1 MGTKTAILFLVCVI
15 FLAACG
21 GVTPYPQPMTASPAF
36 ILPATMPLPTLT
48 ATPTP
53 TQWHTPTPET
63 LYGYPTPKTMAQPT
77 CPPRGDCWIL
87 TPNVQRQDIAFHE
100 LYVGKYV
107 LRSWCNVDSR
117 FSQFDFCPYSAITI
131 ASKDGQYIE
140 IWGGNFVSFG
150 KEAGADLTG
159 NGIPDIVID
168 NWIGGASCCQ
178 NTIIYEAGDNLIK
191 IMDIVYEPFGT
202 STFTDLNGDGTYE
215 FIVPEQIESVFCGN
229 CVIRPSVVYEYQ
241 PKSGYVLAT
250 YKFKD
255 VLSIDIQKDLAFLN
269 RFTKQNPNMTFH
281 FPDPSWYSTQSPEDK
296 EYQRYKENLDYSR
309 AVATIYELAAYYLLA
324 GQQSDAQN
332 ILNKYF
338 PPDKATEYMLG
349 IQNDLQRILPP

>member
-36 ILPATMPLPTLT
+36 MLPTTMPLPTLT

-53 TQWHTPTPET
+53 TRWHTPTPET
-63 LYGYPTPKTMAQPT
+63 LFGYPTPKTIVLPT
-77 CPPRGDCWIL
+77 CGLDCMML
-87 TPNVQRQDIAFHE
+87 TPNVQRQDITFHE

-117 FSQFDFCPYSAITI
+117 FDFCPYSAITI

-150 KEAGADLTG
+150 KETGADLTG

-178 NTIIYEAGDNLIK
+178 NIIVYEAGDNLKK
-191 IMDIVYEPFGT
+191 IMDIVYEPSGT
-202 STFTDLNGDGTYE
+202 STFTDLDRDGTYE
-215 FIVPEQIESVFCGN
+215 FIAPEQIESTFCEN

-241 PKSGYVLAT
+241 PKSGYVPAT

-255 VLSIDIQKDLAFLN
+255 VLSIDIQNDLAFLN
-269 RFTKQNPNMTFH
+269 QFTKQNPSMTFH
-281 FPDPSWYSTQSPEDK
+281 FLSLNWYDNPSSEDK
-296 EYQRYKENLDYSR
+296 EYLQYQNEDWDYGR
-309 AVATIYELAAYYLLA
+309 AVNTVYELAAYYLLS
-324 GQQSDAQN
+324 GQQSDAQR
-332 ILNKYF
+332 ILSQYF
-338 PPDKATEYMLG
+338 PPDKASEYMLG
-349 IQNDLQRILPP
+349 IQKDLERFLTP